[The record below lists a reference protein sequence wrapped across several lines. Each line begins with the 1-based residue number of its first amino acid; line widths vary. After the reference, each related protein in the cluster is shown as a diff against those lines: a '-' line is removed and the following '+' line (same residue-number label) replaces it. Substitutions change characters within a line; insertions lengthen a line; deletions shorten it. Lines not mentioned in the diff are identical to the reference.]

1 MEEKMKKILC
11 ILCAAT
17 FSLSAFA
24 FDVSAEYQVVGNP
37 KSVTRTDYSIASK
50 FGEYF
55 RTPSS
60 KFSYKYDAKG
70 KLLESSEFTPRDVL
84 VNRIQNS
91 FDESGNIVEQIGYN
105 SENVL
110 AWKSVLSYKGGLRKD
125 CSEYGADGK
134 LRSKIIYSYEGKN
147 LVDETCYN
155 SDGALVGKIIYKYEG
170 DKLSVTDE
178 YFADGSL
185 DTEKQYS
192 YTENGK
198 KDSITTFSGSG
209 ELLQKEIFRYGPD
222 GFLSEITTYG
232 SDNRP
237 TNRTILR
244 HDDKGNF
251 TKVTSY
257 AVARKFGTTV
267 NDMTSMSEAIY
278 EY

>member
-1 MEEKMKKILC
+1 MKKILC

-17 FSLSAFA
+17 FSFSAFA

-110 AWKSVLSYKGGLRKD
+110 AWKSVLS
-125 CSEYGADGK
+125 
-134 LRSKIIYSYEGKN
+134 
-147 LVDETCYN
+147 
-155 SDGALVGKIIYKYEG
+155 
-170 DKLSVTDE
+170 
-178 YFADGSL
+178 
-185 DTEKQYS
+185 
-192 YTENGK
+192 
-198 KDSITTFSGSG
+198 
-209 ELLQKEIFRYGPD
+209 
-222 GFLSEITTYG
+222 
-232 SDNRP
+232 
-237 TNRTILR
+237 
-244 HDDKGNF
+244 
-251 TKVTSY
+251 
-257 AVARKFGTTV
+257 
-267 NDMTSMSEAIY
+267 
-278 EY
+278 